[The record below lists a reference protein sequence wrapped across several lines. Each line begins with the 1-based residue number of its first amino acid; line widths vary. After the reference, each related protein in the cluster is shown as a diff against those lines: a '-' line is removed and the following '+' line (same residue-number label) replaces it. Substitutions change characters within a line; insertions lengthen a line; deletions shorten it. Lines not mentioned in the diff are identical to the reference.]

1 MDKVIKSKL
10 THSLKWLPMKF
21 VNSGAQSYIDGSP
34 EAKIIS
40 QFRLGNGQLKNRDSN
55 GTLKEC
61 PICPANEPL
70 TEAHLT
76 LKCSALD
83 EVREQLGISQW
94 LSSNEVDGNDVN
106 DSLRLFLG
114 DDGAIGP
121 TIRKRGHSLIKMR
134 QALFARTKQLKEI
147 EDQQV
152 NDIILWQRAN
162 DEIRRFKAKEK
173 EPMEVFGQD
182 HSVWDSWSSIVQ

>member
-1 MDKVIKSKL
+1 
-10 THSLKWLPMKF
+10 MKF

-40 QFRLGNGQLKNRDSN
+40 QFRLGNGQLKNRESN

-61 PICPANEPL
+61 PICPANVPL
-70 TEAHLT
+70 SEAHLA

-94 LSSNEVDGNDVN
+94 LRSNEEGENDVN

-134 QALFARTKQLKEI
+134 QSLFSRTKELIAIQ
-147 EDQQV
+147 DQELH
-152 NDIILWQRAN
+152 DIDLW
-162 DEIRRFKAKEK
+162 
-173 EPMEVFGQD
+173 
-182 HSVWDSWSSIVQ
+182 